1 MAYTSSDLQLHGQ
14 SIAGKKKWVYA
25 SVDATS
31 LVSASSY
38 ISDGFSKGLS
48 AGDEISVYNSSTP
61 KSTNYLVQTVRS
73 SIATGSADLSPGLIT
88 SS

>member
-1 MAYTSSDLQLHGQ
+1 MAYTSSDLQLGNQ
-14 SIAGKKKWVYA
+14 TIAGKKKWNYT
-25 SVDATS
+25 SLDATS

-38 ISDGFSKGLS
+38 ISDAFSKGLS
-48 AGDEISVYNSSTP
+48 AGDEITAYNSSTP
-61 KSTNYLVQTVRS
+61 KTTNYLVQTVRS